1 MLPLHDACSVPH
13 LQSGQMHVTRSCLH
27 GLTLLLATTLII
39 GACGGPATIEF
50 KPSPTSPIVRASA
63 TPRATLD
70 PAAACENCWPL
81 SGLPTTSGAATDRR
95 PLVIKID
102 NAPAARP
109 HYGITQADMV
119 FEIIVEGGVT
129 RLAAFFQ
136 AQDPATIGSVRSAR
150 LVDRSLTP
158 MVRGALVYS
167 GTSAYAWNLISK
179 DADQGKYI
187 ELSADHADGYYRVN
201 FRAAPYNLFTTAAN
215 QRKNLTQL
223 KADTANDIP
232 KWGFLV
238 SQDHP
243 ATLAGMGGGT
253 PATEISIPY
262 RSDTSAVSYQY
273 DAASKT
279 YSRFQNSA
287 GRAVRD
293 VDAVTN
299 KPVAATD
306 VVIIQTEIWEVQ
318 DIVDAAGA
326 FSNDMR
332 MTGTGSTTVF
342 RDGLRQDGT
351 WSRKDDLSPFVFK
364 NAAGEQILLSPGQPW
379 IHVVPNEM
387 KVTSQ

>member
-1 MLPLHDACSVPH
+1 
-13 LQSGQMHVTRSCLH
+13 MHISRSH
-27 GLTLLLATTLII
+27 NHALTVLLATTLAVA
-39 GACGGPATIEF
+39 ACGGPKTIEF
-50 KPSPTSPIVRASA
+50 SPSPTSPLAVASP
-63 TPRATLD
+63 TPRAALD
-70 PAAACENCWPL
+70 PAAACEECWPL
-81 SGLPTTSGAATDRR
+81 SGLPAGNGAATDRR
-95 PLVIKID
+95 PLLIKID

-109 HYGITQADMV
+109 HYAITQADMV

-129 RLAAFFQ
+129 RLAAMFH

-167 GTSAYAWNLISK
+167 GTSAYAWSLISK

-187 ELSADHADGYYRVN
+187 ELSADHAQGYFRVN
-201 FRAAPYNLFTTAAN
+201 FRAAPYNLFTSAAN
-215 QRKNLTQL
+215 QRQNLKQL
-223 KADTANDIP
+223 GAETAKDIP
-232 KWGFLV
+232 KWAFLV

-243 ATLAGMGGGT
+243 ATLAGMTGGLT
-253 PATEISIPY
+253 ATELSIPY
-262 RSDTSAVSYQY
+262 RADTSAVSYQY
-273 DAASKT
+273 DATTKT
-279 YSRFQNSA
+279 YARFQNAA

-306 VVIIQTEIWEVQ
+306 VVIIHTEIWDVP
-318 DIVDAAGA
+318 DIVDASGA
-326 FSNDMR
+326 LSNDMR
-332 MTGTGSTTVF
+332 MTGTGPATIF

-351 WSRKDDLSPFVFK
+351 WSRTDDLAPFVFK

-379 IHVVPNEM
+379 IHVIPNEW

>member
-1 MLPLHDACSVPH
+1 
-13 LQSGQMHVTRSCLH
+13 MHVVRPYARS
-27 GLTLLLATTLII
+27 LTLLLASTLIAA
-39 GACGGPATIEF
+39 ACGAPKTIEF
-50 KPSPTSPIVRASA
+50 SPSPTSSAARASA
-63 TPRATLD
+63 TPKATLD
-70 PAAACENCWPL
+70 PAAACEECWPL
-81 SGLPTTSGAATDRR
+81 SGLPAANGAATNRR
-95 PLVIKID
+95 PLLIKID

-109 HYGITQADMV
+109 HYGIGQADMV

-129 RLAAFFQ
+129 RLAAVFQ
-136 AQDPATIGSVRSAR
+136 SQDPATIGSVRSAR

-167 GTSAYAWNLISK
+167 GTSAYAWDLISK

-187 ELSADHADGYYRVN
+187 ELSADHAAGYYRVN
-201 FRAAPYNLFTTAAN
+201 FRAAPYNLFTSAAS
-215 QRKNLTQL
+215 QRQNLTKL
-223 KADTANDIP
+223 KAETANDIP
-232 KWGFLV
+232 KWAFLV

-243 ATLAGMGGGT
+243 ATLAGMVGGA

-262 RSDTSAVSYQY
+262 RADTSAVSYQY
-273 DAASKT
+273 DAATKT
-279 YSRFQNSA
+279 YARFQNAA
-287 GRAVRD
+287 GRAARD

-332 MTGTGSTTVF
+332 MTGTGPATVF
-342 RDGLRQDGT
+342 RDGLRQDGA

-379 IHVVPNEM
+379 IHVIPMDM
-387 KVTSQ
+387 KVSSQ

>member
-1 MLPLHDACSVPH
+1 MHVVRANARSLTFLLASTLIVAACS
-13 LQSGQMHVTRSCLH
+13 
-27 GLTLLLATTLII
+27 
-39 GACGGPATIEF
+39 GPKTIEF
-50 KPSPTSPIVRASA
+50 SPSPASSAARASA
-63 TPRATLD
+63 TPKATLAPD
-70 PAAACENCWPL
+70 AACEECWPL
-81 SGLPTTSGAATDRR
+81 SGLPAANGAATNRR
-95 PLVIKID
+95 PLLIKID

-109 HYGITQADMV
+109 HYGIGQADMV

-129 RLAAFFQ
+129 RLAAVFQ
-136 AQDPATIGSVRSAR
+136 SQDPATIGSVRSAR

-167 GTSAYAWNLISK
+167 GTSAYAWDLISK

-187 ELSADHADGYYRVN
+187 ELSADHAAGYYRVN
-201 FRAAPYNLFTTAAN
+201 FRAAPYNLFTSAAS
-215 QRKNLTQL
+215 QRQNLTKL
-223 KADTANDIP
+223 KAETANDIP
-232 KWGFLV
+232 KWAFLV

-243 ATLAGMGGGT
+243 ATLAGMAGGA

-262 RSDTSAVSYQY
+262 RADTSAVSYQY
-273 DAASKT
+273 DAATKT
-279 YSRFQNSA
+279 YARFQNAA
-287 GRAVRD
+287 GRAARD

-332 MTGTGSTTVF
+332 MTGTGPATVF

-351 WSRKDDLSPFVFK
+351 WSRKDDLSPFVFR

-379 IHVVPNEM
+379 IHVVPMDM
-387 KVTSQ
+387 KVASQ

>member
-1 MLPLHDACSVPH
+1 
-13 LQSGQMHVTRSCLH
+13 
-27 GLTLLLATTLII
+27 
-39 GACGGPATIEF
+39 
-50 KPSPTSPIVRASA
+50 
-63 TPRATLD
+63 
-70 PAAACENCWPL
+70 
-81 SGLPTTSGAATDRR
+81 
-95 PLVIKID
+95 
-102 NAPAARP
+102 
-109 HYGITQADMV
+109 
-119 FEIIVEGGVT
+119 
-129 RLAAFFQ
+129 
-136 AQDPATIGSVRSAR
+136 
-150 LVDRSLTP
+150 

-167 GTSAYAWNLISK
+167 GTSDYAWSLISK
-179 DADQGKYI
+179 DADQGRYV
-187 ELSADHADGYYRVN
+187 ELSADHAQGYYRVN
-201 FRAAPYNLFTTAAN
+201 FRASPYNLFTSAASQRQNLKQLGAETA
-215 QRKNLTQL
+215 R
-223 KADTANDIP
+223 DIP

-243 ATLAGMGGGT
+243 ATLAGMTGGA

-262 RSDTSAVSYQY
+262 RADTSAVSYQY
-273 DAASKT
+273 DAATKT
-279 YSRFQNSA
+279 YARFQNAA

-293 VDAVTN
+293 VDAVTS

-332 MTGTGSTTVF
+332 MTGTGPATIF

>member
-1 MLPLHDACSVPH
+1 
-13 LQSGQMHVTRSCLH
+13 MHVARSYFRS
-27 GLTLLLATTLII
+27 LTLLLAGTLIAA
-39 GACGGPATIEF
+39 ACGGPKTIEF
-50 KPSPTSPIVRASA
+50 SPSPASPVTRASP
-63 TPRATLD
+63 TPKATLD
-70 PAAACENCWPL
+70 PAAACEECWPL
-81 SGLPTTSGAATDRR
+81 SGLPAGNGAATNRK

-129 RLAAFFQ
+129 RLAAVFHG
-136 AQDPATIGSVRSAR
+136 QDPATIGGVRSAR

-167 GTSAYAWNLISK
+167 GTSAYAWSLISR

-187 ELSADHADGYYRVN
+187 ELSADHAQGYFRVN
-201 FRAAPYNLFTTAAN
+201 FRPAPYNLFTSAAN
-215 QRKNLTQL
+215 QRQNLKQL
-223 KADTANDIP
+223 GAETANDIP

-243 ATLAGMGGGT
+243 AMLAGMTGGA
-253 PATEISIPY
+253 PATEITVPY
-262 RSDTSAVSYQY
+262 RADTSAVSYQY
-273 DAASKT
+273 DAATKT
-279 YSRFQNSA
+279 YARFQNAA
-287 GRAVRD
+287 GKAVRD
-293 VDAVTN
+293 VDALTN

-306 VVIIQTEIWEVQ
+306 VVIIQTEIWDVP
-318 DIVDAAGA
+318 DIVDAAGSL
-326 FSNDMR
+326 SNDMR
-332 MTGTGSTTVF
+332 MTGTGLATVF

-351 WSRKDDLSPFVFK
+351 WSRKDDLSPFAFK

-379 IHVVPNEM
+379 IHVVPNDW

>member
-1 MLPLHDACSVPH
+1 
-13 LQSGQMHVTRSCLH
+13 MHVTRTDIH
-27 GLTLLLATTLII
+27 ALTLLLAGTVVMA
-39 GACGGPATIEF
+39 ACGAPATIEF
-50 KPSPTSPIVRASA
+50 KPSPTSSVARASA
-63 TPRATLD
+63 TPRPTLAPD
-70 PAAACENCWPL
+70 APCQECWPL
-81 SGLPTTSGAATDRR
+81 SGLPTVNGAAADRR
-95 PLVIKID
+95 PLLIKID

-129 RLAAFFQ
+129 RLAAVFQ

-158 MVRGALVYS
+158 MIRGALVYS
-167 GTSAYAWNLISK
+167 GTSAYAWDLISK
-179 DADQGKYI
+179 DAAQGKYI
-187 ELSADHADGYYRVN
+187 ELSADHADGYYRVT

-223 KADTANDIP
+223 KADTASDIP

-243 ATLAGMGGGT
+243 ATLAGMSGGV
-253 PATEISIPY
+253 PATEITIPY
-262 RSDTSAVSYQY
+262 RTDTSAVSYQY

-279 YSRFQNSA
+279 YARFQNSA

-332 MTGTGSTTVF
+332 MTGTGPATVF

-364 NAAGEQILLSPGQPW
+364 NSGGEQILLSPGQPW

>member
-1 MLPLHDACSVPH
+1 M
-13 LQSGQMHVTRSCLH
+13 
-27 GLTLLLATTLII
+27 
-39 GACGGPATIEF
+39 
-50 KPSPTSPIVRASA
+50 
-63 TPRATLD
+63 
-70 PAAACENCWPL
+70 
-81 SGLPTTSGAATDRR
+81 
-95 PLVIKID
+95 D

-109 HYGITQADMV
+109 HYGISQADMV

-129 RLAAFFQ
+129 RLAAVFQ
-136 AQDPATIGSVRSAR
+136 SQDPATIGSVRSAR

-167 GTSAYAWNLISK
+167 GTSDYAWSLISK
-179 DADQGKYI
+179 DADQGRYV
-187 ELSADHADGYYRVN
+187 ELSADHAQGYYRVN
-201 FRAAPYNLFTTAAN
+201 FRASPYNLFTSAASQRQNLKQLGAETA
-215 QRKNLTQL
+215 R
-223 KADTANDIP
+223 DIP

-243 ATLAGMGGGT
+243 ATLAGMTGGA

-262 RSDTSAVSYQY
+262 RADTSAVSYQY
-273 DAASKT
+273 DAATKT
-279 YSRFQNSA
+279 YARFQNAA

-293 VDAVTN
+293 VDAVTS

-332 MTGTGSTTVF
+332 MTGTGPATIF

>member
-1 MLPLHDACSVPH
+1 
-13 LQSGQMHVTRSCLH
+13 MHVGRSYLRL
-27 GLTLLLATTLII
+27 LTLFFATTFIVT
-39 GACGGPATIEF
+39 ACGGPKTIEF
-50 KPSPTSPIVRASA
+50 SPSPSPSSPVTKASP
-63 TPRATLD
+63 TPKPTLAPD
-70 PAAACENCWPL
+70 APCEECWPL
-81 SGLPTTSGAATDRR
+81 SGLPAANGAPTDRK
-95 PLVIKID
+95 PLLIKID

-129 RLAAFFQ
+129 RLAAVFQ

-167 GTSAYAWNLISK
+167 GTSAYAWSLISK
-179 DADQGKYI
+179 DADQGKYV
-187 ELSADHADGYYRVN
+187 ELSADHAQGYYRVN
-201 FRAAPYNLFTTAAN
+201 FRAAPYNLFTSAAN
-215 QRKNLTQL
+215 QRENLKKL
-223 KADTANDIP
+223 KAETANDIP

-243 ATLAGMGGGT
+243 ATLAGMSGGV
-253 PATEISIPY
+253 PATEITIPY
-262 RSDTSAVSYQY
+262 RADTSAVSYQY
-273 DAASKT
+273 DAATKT
-279 YSRFQNSA
+279 YARFQNAA

-299 KPVAATD
+299 KAVAATD

-332 MTGTGSTTVF
+332 MTGTGPATVF

-351 WSRKDDLSPFVFK
+351 WSRKDDNAPFTFK

-379 IHVVPNEM
+379 IHVIPNEM

>member
-1 MLPLHDACSVPH
+1 MLVAP
-13 LQSGQMHVTRSCLH
+13 LQSSEMHVARSDRRAI
-27 GLTLLLATTLII
+27 TLLLAASLVAA
-39 GACGGPATIEF
+39 ACSGPKTIEF
-50 KPSPTSPIVRASA
+50 SPSPTSPVTKASP
-63 TPRATLD
+63 TPKATLAPD
-70 PAAACENCWPL
+70 APCEECWPL
-81 SGLPTTSGAATDRR
+81 SGLPASNGAPTNRK
-95 PLVIKID
+95 PLLIKID

-129 RLAAFFQ
+129 RLAAVFQ

-150 LVDRSLTP
+150 LVDRSLAP

-167 GTSAYAWNLISK
+167 GTSAYAWSLISK
-179 DADQGKYI
+179 DADQGKYV
-187 ELSADHADGYYRVN
+187 ELSADHEQGYYRVS

-215 QRKNLTQL
+215 QRDNLKKL
-223 KADTANDIP
+223 GAETANDIP

-243 ATLAGMGGGT
+243 ATLAGMSGGV
-253 PATEISIPY
+253 PATEIAIPY
-262 RSDTSAVSYQY
+262 RADTSAVSYQY
-273 DAASKT
+273 DPATKT
-279 YSRFQNSA
+279 YARFQNSA

-306 VVIIQTEIWEVQ
+306 VVIIQTEIWDVP

-326 FSNDMR
+326 LSNDMR
-332 MTGTGSTTVF
+332 MTGTGPVTIF
-342 RDGLRQDGT
+342 RDGLRQEGT
-351 WSRKDDLSPFVFK
+351 WSRKDDNAPFTFK
-364 NAAGEQILLSPGQPW
+364 NAAGEPILLSPGQPW
-379 IHVVPNEM
+379 IHVIPNEM

>member
-1 MLPLHDACSVPH
+1 MLGAH
-13 LQSGQMHVTRSCLH
+13 LQSAQMHVVRSYIRS
-27 GLTLLLATTLII
+27 LTVLFATILVVA
-39 GACGGPATIEF
+39 ACDGPKTIEF
-50 KPSPTSPIVRASA
+50 APSPTSAAARPSP
-63 TPRATLD
+63 TPRATLAPD
-70 PAAACENCWPL
+70 APCEDCWPL
-81 SGLPTTSGAATDRR
+81 SGLPAASGAATDRK
-95 PLVIKID
+95 PLLIKID

-129 RLAAFFQ
+129 RLAAVFH

-158 MVRGALVYS
+158 MIRGALVYS
-167 GTSAYAWNLISK
+167 GTSAYAWDLISR
-179 DADQGKYI
+179 DAGQGKYV
-187 ELSADHADGYYRVN
+187 ELSADHAQGYYRVT
-201 FRAAPYNLFTTAAN
+201 FRAAPYNLFTSAAS
-215 QRKNLTQL
+215 QRQNLKQL
-223 KADTANDIP
+223 GAETSKDIP
-232 KWGFLV
+232 KWAFLV

-243 ATLAGMGGGT
+243 ATIAGMTGAA

-262 RSDTSAVSYQY
+262 RADTSAVSYQY
-273 DAASKT
+273 DAATKT
-279 YSRFQNSA
+279 YARFQNAA

-293 VDAVTN
+293 VDAVTS

-306 VVIIQTEIWEVQ
+306 VVIIQTEIWDVP
-318 DIVDAAGA
+318 DIVDASGA
-326 FSNDMR
+326 LSNDMR
-332 MTGTGSTTVF
+332 MTGTGPASVF

-351 WSRKDDLSPFVFK
+351 WSRKDDMSAFVFK

>member
-1 MLPLHDACSVPH
+1 
-13 LQSGQMHVTRSCLH
+13 MHVTRSQVH
-27 GLTLLLATTLII
+27 ALTLLLAGILVMS
-39 GACGGPATIEF
+39 ACGAPATIDF
-50 KPSPTSPIVRASA
+50 QPSPISTVARASA
-63 TPRATLD
+63 TPRPTLAPD
-70 PAAACENCWPL
+70 APCEDCWPL
-81 SGLPTTSGAATDRR
+81 SGLPVTNGAATNRR
-95 PLVIKID
+95 PLLIKID

-129 RLAAFFQ
+129 RLAAVFQ

-167 GTSAYAWNLISK
+167 GTSAYAWDLISK
-179 DADQGKYI
+179 DANQGKYI
-187 ELSADHADGYYRVN
+187 ELSADHAEGYYRVN
-201 FRAAPYNLFTTAAN
+201 FRAAPYNLFTSAAN

-243 ATLAGMGGGT
+243 ATLAGMSGAI
-253 PATEISIPY
+253 PATEIAVPY

-299 KPVAATD
+299 RPVAATD
-306 VVIIQTEIWEVQ
+306 VIIIQTEIWEVQ

-332 MTGTGSTTVF
+332 MTGTGTATVF

-351 WSRKDDLSPFVFK
+351 WSRKDDLSPFVFR

>member
-1 MLPLHDACSVPH
+1 MA
-13 LQSGQMHVTRSCLH
+13 
-27 GLTLLLATTLII
+27 
-39 GACGGPATIEF
+39 ACGGPKTIEF
-50 KPSPTSPIVRASA
+50 SPSTSPAAKPSP

-70 PAAACENCWPL
+70 PAAACEECWPL
-81 SGLPTTSGAATDRR
+81 SGLPAASGAATNRK

-109 HYGITQADMV
+109 HYAITQADMV

-129 RLAAFFQ
+129 RLAAVFQ
-136 AQDPATIGSVRSAR
+136 AQDPAQIGSVRSAR

-167 GTSAYAWNLISK
+167 GTSAYAWSLISK
-179 DADQGKYI
+179 DADQGKYV
-187 ELSADHADGYYRVN
+187 ELSADHAQGYFRVN
-201 FRAAPYNLFTTAAN
+201 FRAAPYNLFTSAAN
-215 QRKNLTQL
+215 QRQNLKQL
-223 KADTANDIP
+223 GAETANDIP

-243 ATLAGMGGGT
+243 ATLAGMSGAV
-253 PATEISIPY
+253 PATEITIPY
-262 RSDTSAVSYQY
+262 RADTSAVTYQY
-273 DAASKT
+273 DAATKT
-279 YSRFQNSA
+279 YARFQNAA
-287 GRAVRD
+287 GKSIRD

-299 KPVAATD
+299 KAVAATD

-332 MTGTGSTTVF
+332 MTGTGPATIF

-351 WSRKDDLSPFVFK
+351 WSRKDDNAAFTFK
-364 NAAGEQILLSPGQPW
+364 NTEGQQILLSPGQPW